1 MEHDQQGEVGIVS
14 VRCTEC
20 NLSEGSYHHKPSWE
34 CNIGPRGQC
43 TNPDSHHP
51 FVASKI
57 TLANRK
63 DDIDWKERYHQLIE
77 ACFDR
82 YGTLPP
88 GEYIIQ
94 RTIQINRKG

>member
-1 MEHDQQGEVGIVS
+1 MEHDQQGQVGITS

-43 TNPDSHHP
+43 THHP